1 MTLQPDFVSPMPERQ
16 AESRSHIY
24 GSEYR
29 DGGRENSY
37 IPGDKIHYHGAPC
50 AVCLARRRTT
60 VLMLPGASSCPVTD
74 NWNREYS
81 GFLMA
86 ARNDRRRSS
95 YICVDGSAETSS
107 NSGNSNE
114 LGDLLLFVEAHC
126 NEDSASGGLPCG
138 PYVDGYELTCVV
150 CTI

>member
-16 AESRSHIY
+16 VGRSHIY

-29 DGGRENSY
+29 DGGGEISY
-37 IPGDKIHYHGAPC
+37 IPGDNIHGHDAPC
-50 AVCLARRRTT
+50 AVCLARRRST

-86 ARNDRRRSS
+86 ARNNKRRSS
-95 YICVDGSAETSS
+95 YICVDGSTETSS
-107 NSGNSNE
+107 NSGAIHE
-114 LGDLLLFVEAHC
+114 RGDLLFFVEAFC
-126 NEDSASGGLPCG
+126 NDDATPGGLPCG